1 MSEPRHS
8 EPKSVRGCCP
18 VDCPDT
24 CSWRVETNAGIAVR
38 LRGDPD
44 HPYTRGVLCNKLKDF
59 IDYSNDPKR
68 LLHPLRRSGAKGS
81 GSFERISWDDALGEI
96 AEKWLAIIDQ
106 HGPQSIWPY
115 YGTGSTGMIQGVE
128 GAGRRLWNRLG
139 VVEHQMTICTIAGG
153 VGTGYTLGHN
163 QIGMDPE
170 QLAKSKL
177 IILWGTNTLTSNH
190 HLWRAI
196 STARKS
202 GAHLVVI
209 DPIRS
214 RTAEKADE
222 HFAPIPGTD
231 AALALGLLHV
241 VVQLGAE
248 DQDFIERH
256 TKGWA
261 VFRERILQYPPEKVA
276 RITGLAADK
285 IVALG
290 TRLAHTRP
298 NGIRMMMGIQRH
310 GGGGMAVRTISCIP
324 GVTGDWRHPGGGA
337 AYDTR
342 GFFPGNWQNLWKN
355 DLRGAT
361 PRRLPMTKLAEGL
374 LDLDDPP
381 INALLVYAGNPVA
394 SNPDQVRVRKGLSRK
409 DHFTVVVEHRHT
421 DTTSYADIVLPST
434 MQIEHADLHHSYG
447 HTYVAW
453 NEPAVAA
460 PGECLPHSEIFR
472 QLARRLNLTDA
483 CLYDDD
489 TTLAAAVLDSD
500 ALRRQGI
507 TLESLKRRGWAK
519 LALPEAPFANGF
531 PTPSTRLEFYSEKMA
546 ADGLDPVAGYTPP
559 YETTAND
566 HRYRLS
572 LIAPAAHYF
581 LNSTFAD
588 IDLARERQGKP
599 PLFVH
604 PVDARERKI
613 ADGTV
618 VRVFNDRGEFTA
630 RMSISDA
637 VRPGVVASV
646 RAHWPRFSAGGGS
659 VNTTV
664 AERNS
669 DMRNGAIFHDNRVEI
684 RAA

>member
-214 RTAEKADE
+214 RNAEKADE
-222 HFAPIPGTD
+222 HFAPIPGSLSVCSTSWSSSGRRIRISSSGTPR
-231 AALALGLLHV
+231 AGQFFVSVFCSIRRKKWRGLPVLPPTRSLRLGP
-241 VVQLGAE
+241 A
-248 DQDFIERH
+248 
-256 TKGWA
+256 W
-261 VFRERILQYPPEKVA
+261 
-276 RITGLAADK
+276 
-285 IVALG
+285 
-290 TRLAHTRP
+290 HTRV
-298 NGIRMMMGIQRH
+298 Q
-310 GGGGMAVRTISCIP
+310 
-324 GVTGDWRHPGGGA
+324 
-337 AYDTR
+337 
-342 GFFPGNWQNLWKN
+342 
-355 DLRGAT
+355 
-361 PRRLPMTKLAEGL
+361 
-374 LDLDDPP
+374 
-381 INALLVYAGNPVA
+381 PV
-394 SNPDQVRVRKGLSRK
+394 SG
-409 DHFTVVVEHRHT
+409 
-421 DTTSYADIVLPST
+421 
-434 MQIEHADLHHSYG
+434 
-447 HTYVAW
+447 
-453 NEPAVAA
+453 
-460 PGECLPHSEIFR
+460 
-472 QLARRLNLTDA
+472 
-483 CLYDDD
+483 
-489 TTLAAAVLDSD
+489 
-500 ALRRQGI
+500 
-507 TLESLKRRGWAK
+507 
-519 LALPEAPFANGF
+519 
-531 PTPSTRLEFYSEKMA
+531 
-546 ADGLDPVAGYTPP
+546 
-559 YETTAND
+559 
-566 HRYRLS
+566 
-572 LIAPAAHYF
+572 
-581 LNSTFAD
+581 
-588 IDLARERQGKP
+588 
-599 PLFVH
+599 
-604 PVDARERKI
+604 
-613 ADGTV
+613 
-618 VRVFNDRGEFTA
+618 
-630 RMSISDA
+630 
-637 VRPGVVASV
+637 
-646 RAHWPRFSAGGGS
+646 
-659 VNTTV
+659 
-664 AERNS
+664 
-669 DMRNGAIFHDNRVEI
+669 
-684 RAA
+684 